1 LEPTDRWHI
10 ATGSASHGHVLSPHQ
25 PTGDGSMLKQVFSAV
40 ASSEWIQVAFVLM
53 AVVATLQVAGT
64 VAG

>member
-1 LEPTDRWHI
+1 
-10 ATGSASHGHVLSPHQ
+10 
-25 PTGDGSMLKQVFSAV
+25 MLKQVFTAV

-64 VAG
+64 VTG

>member
-1 LEPTDRWHI
+1 M
-10 ATGSASHGHVLSPHQ
+10 SPHQ
-25 PTGDGSMLKQVFSAV
+25 PTGDGSMLKQVFTAV

-53 AVVATLQVAGT
+53 AVVATLRLAET